1 MTVWPI
7 LHSPFSIL
15 NYLLPAERT
24 KRTGESI
31 AAVAVILLRIIV
43 LAALALLGLGIRV
56 IALEVVRIGQRDG
69 DIERLAGRNAV
80 YAQRQLVASLLIL
93 LEFVYLIHVRGRG
106 TVNGGDNI
114 TDLQTLTGCL
124 CAGIIGEG
132 WHEHIGGLHAERNA
146 FAHCTEDC
154 TGADLYVTLEP
165 CCHWGRTP
173 PCTDAVIEH
182 KIGRVFVGCLD
193 PNPLVAGKG
202 AQILRD
208 AGIEVETGVCED
220 ECRRVN
226 EVFFHYIT
234 HKTPFVTLK
243 YAMTLDGKI
252 AAHTGDSRW
261 VTGETARRH
270 VHETRNRLPA
280 IMVGIGTVLEDDPLL
295 TCRIDGGRDPIRVI
309 CDSRARTPIDS
320 RIVQTANKIPTY
332 IAVVGRNERTAELER
347 HGVHILECK
356 TKNERV
362 DLADLMRQLGALGID
377 GLLLEGGSA
386 LAFSAL
392 EAGVV
397 HRVQAYIAPKI
408 IGGAGAK
415 SPVGGLGFDKM
426 VQALP
431 LKDVTCTPMDED
443 FLIEGRL

>member
-1 MTVWPI
+1 MQEQKQE
-7 LHSPFSIL
+7 
-15 NYLLPAERT
+15 YMRQ
-24 KRTGESI
+24 
-31 AAVAVILLRIIV
+31 
-43 LAALALLGLGIRV
+43 ALTL
-56 IALEVVRIGQRDG
+56 
-69 DIERLAGRNAV
+69 
-80 YAQRQLVASLLIL
+80 AQRGAG
-93 LEFVYLIHVRGRG
+93 HVNPNPM
-106 TVNGGDNI
+106 V
-114 TDLQTLTGCL
+114 GCVIVKD
-124 CAGIIGEG
+124 GKIIGEG

-280 IMVGIGTVLEDDPLL
+280 TMVGIGTVLEDDPLL

-320 RIVQTANKIPTY
+320 KIVQTANKIPTY

-356 TKNERV
+356 TKNDRV
-362 DLADLMRQLGALGID
+362 DLADLMQQLGALGID
-377 GLLLEGGSA
+377 GVLLEGGSA

-392 EAGVV
+392 QAGVV

-426 VQALP
+426 AQALP
-431 LKDVTCTPMDED
+431 LKDVTCTPMGED

>member
-1 MTVWPI
+1 MRGKTFRLFAV
-7 LHSPFSIL
+7 LKCRFGVSDFLFSQCFSQRPEDSVFGTFFYGCRQTIVKFSTEL
-15 NYLLPAERT
+15 YQ
-24 KRTGESI
+24 
-31 AAVAVILLRIIV
+31 VILCRSKNRNICV
-43 LAALALLGLGIRV
+43 GALAL
-56 IALEVVRIGQRDG
+56 
-69 DIERLAGRNAV
+69 
-80 YAQRQLVASLLIL
+80 AQRGAG
-93 LEFVYLIHVRGRG
+93 HVNPNPM
-106 TVNGGDNI
+106 V
-114 TDLQTLTGCL
+114 GCVIVKD
-124 CAGIIGEG
+124 GKIIGEG

-202 AQILRD
+202 AQILRN

-332 IAVVGRNERTAELER
+332 IAVVDRNERTAELER

-431 LKDVTCTPMDED
+431 LKDVTCMPMGED

>member
-1 MTVWPI
+1 M
-7 LHSPFSIL
+7 
-15 NYLLPAERT
+15 R
-24 KRTGESI
+24 R
-31 AAVAVILLRIIV
+31 
-43 LAALALLGLGIRV
+43 ALAL
-56 IALEVVRIGQRDG
+56 
-69 DIERLAGRNAV
+69 
-80 YAQRQLVASLLIL
+80 AQRGAG
-93 LEFVYLIHVRGRG
+93 HVNPNPM
-106 TVNGGDNI
+106 V
-114 TDLQTLTGCL
+114 GCVIVKD
-124 CAGIIGEG
+124 GKIIGEG

-193 PNPLVAGKG
+193 PNP
-202 AQILRD
+202 
-208 AGIEVETGVCED
+208 
-220 ECRRVN
+220 
-226 EVFFHYIT
+226 
-234 HKTPFVTLK
+234 PFVTLK

-332 IAVVGRNERTAELER
+332 IAVIGRNERTAELER

>member
-1 MTVWPI
+1 MADQKINGALYRSMVIEGALAIAEKKEQANELNVFPVPDGDTGTNMSMTMGSAMAEMEKLAEPTLAKAADATASALLRGARGNSGVI
-7 LHSPFSIL
+7 LS
-15 NYLLPAERT
+15 LLFRGMAKKLRETDEADGRTLALALREGVDTAYKAVMKPAEGTILTVSRV
-24 KRTGESI
+24 
-31 AAVAVILLRIIV
+31 AAQHAVELCQAEPTLTAEQV
-43 LAALALLGLGIRV
+43 LAAIIEQGHT
-56 IALEVVRIGQRDG
+56 ALEETVHQNPV
-69 DIERLAGRNAV
+69 
-80 YAQRQLVASLLIL
+80 
-93 LEFVYLIHVRGRG
+93 LEK
-106 TVNGGDNI
+106 
-114 TDLQTLTGCL
+114 
-124 CAGIIGEG
+124 A
-132 WHEHIGGLHAERNA
+132 
-146 FAHCTEDC
+146 
-154 TGADLYVTLEP
+154 
-165 CCHWGRTP
+165 
-173 PCTDAVIEH
+173 
-182 KIGRVFVGCLD
+182 
-193 PNPLVAGKG
+193 
-202 AQILRD
+202 
-208 AGIEVETGVCED
+208 GVCED

-280 IMVGIGTVLEDDPLL
+280 IMVGIGTVLADDPQL

-356 TKNERV
+356 TKNERL